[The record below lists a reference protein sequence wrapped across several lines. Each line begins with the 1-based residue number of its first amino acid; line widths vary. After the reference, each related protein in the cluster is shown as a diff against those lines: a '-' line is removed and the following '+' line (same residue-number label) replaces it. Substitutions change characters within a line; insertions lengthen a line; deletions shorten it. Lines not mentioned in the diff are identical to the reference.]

1 MNTVDIH
8 SVEPLR
14 DGLIVK
20 RDEQQQKTA
29 GGIVLPG
36 QAQETPQWGIVIKIG
51 RGKYDSQGRLLA
63 MSVKSGDRVLFGQ
76 YAGSK
81 FKCGA
86 DEYLFLKE
94 EDVMAMISN

>member
-1 MNTVDIH
+1 MNTVEIH

-20 RDEQQQKTA
+20 RDEQQHKTA

-36 QAQETPQWGIVIKIG
+36 QAQEAPQWGVVVKAG
-51 RGKYDSQGRLLA
+51 RGKYDSQGQLLA
-63 MSVKSGDRVLFGQ
+63 MSVKKGDRVLFGQ

-81 FKCGA
+81 FKCGSE
-86 DEYLFLKE
+86 EYLFLKE
-94 EDVMAMISN
+94 EDVMAMIAH